1 MQLILSECCLIG
13 SQTILSH
20 EVLAEIQMYIESG
33 RKRDIWAENW
43 RATDQLKQ
51 TTRCH
56 NSRAQCLAWAALRVF
71 FVAQIRPHA
80 LQEAP
85 QGSRLGASQHLK
97 GHLMLISVCVCVG
110 TNMLPPPQSQWQ
122 KNRCD
127 KWLRAL
133 GLWETRAASKP
144 KLSLQKEKANIS
156 GRKDWQPKR
165 EKAGSWDTTGSQQ
178 WTTSCTQTA
187 SVLQRSGQGAEIPI
201 CKHTSCW
208 SGQTAA
214 VRPQPGERGQQD
226 GREGWWWREC
236 MMHTRLGASTQH
248 NSDQPGWR
256 DRHSA

>member
-1 MQLILSECCLIG
+1 MQLIPSECCLIG

-33 RKRDIWAENW
+33 RKRDIWAENR
-43 RATDQLKQ
+43 RATDQFKQ
-51 TTRCH
+51 TRCH
-56 NSRAQCLAWAALRVF
+56 NSRAQCLAWAAVQGFL
-71 FVAQIRPHA
+71 VAQIHPHA
-80 LQEAP
+80 LQEVL

-110 TNMLPPPQSQWQ
+110 TNMLPPPQNQWQ

-178 WTTSCTQTA
+178 WTTSCTWTA

-201 CKHTSCW
+201 CKHTSCR

-214 VRPQPGERGQQD
+214 VRPQPGERGRQD
-226 GREGWWWREC
+226 SREGWWWREC

-248 NSDQPGWR
+248 SSDQPGWR
-256 DRHSA
+256 DRCSA